1 MAAVFPRYSS
11 LDADHFR
18 NVRFTQCIA
27 ALSAE
32 LEASRELVEHQCL
45 SAIVMVTTV
54 VYLLAR
60 VLDSPWALPF
70 VLPVIAIGAASL
82 QHALTLYRHH
92 VRSESL
98 PALCAGIGRLRH
110 AIGEAPD
117 ICLDRLVRAG
127 LLPRHCQSMIEDAVF
142 GDYRS
147 RHLSLAMV
155 DLWRGTEEIP
165 LDHSGGDLFHG
176 IVAAIRW
183 PEPPASLPADQLM
196 PLIDGSRLV
205 GCTWF
210 EGYLLVAIPCRQ
222 SPFQLGGLFA
232 RPEQLIAELLRA
244 ASVIQIPHRLIDF
257 MQDQHQEGESA
268 RQGRIA

>member
-1 MAAVFPRYSS
+1 MAAAFPRFSS
-11 LDADHFR
+11 LNADHFQ
-18 NVRFTQCIA
+18 NVRFTQRIA
-27 ALSAE
+27 ALSAD

-70 VLPVIAIGAASL
+70 ILPVIALGAASL

-92 VRSESL
+92 VRCESL
-98 PALCAGIGRLRH
+98 PALCEGIGRLRH
-110 AIGEAPD
+110 TMGEAPD
-117 ICLDRLVRAG
+117 ICLDRMVRAG
-127 LLPRHCQSMIEDAVF
+127 LLPRHSQSMIEDAVF

-155 DLWRGTEEIP
+155 DLWHDMEDIP

-183 PEPPASLPADQLM
+183 PDPPERLPADQLM

-232 RPEQLIAELLRA
+232 RPEQRIAELLRA

-257 MQDQHQEGESA
+257 MQDQQQDDEAVQSGGKA
-268 RQGRIA
+268 